1 MTSRDDALT
10 DVAHTAPDEN
20 GAAAPHRHVERLL
33 VGPIGGTLWRLSA
46 PNIIGFVVYS
56 GVAVAEMWYVGQLG
70 TRALAGLALGFP
82 MFMLMQMLSAGAVGG
97 AIAAAVARALGAG
110 DRDRAEALAWHA
122 LIIALAAGGL
132 FTLIFL
138 ALGSP
143 IYGQLG
149 GRGDTLRAALAYS
162 DVVFA
167 GCVVIWLFN
176 ALGSLL
182 RGIGDM
188 KTPALTMLL
197 TAALQ
202 VPLSGALSLGWG
214 PFPRL
219 GIAGVAWGAVLALA
233 VATVVLAIRLG
244 AEGGALRLR
253 PSALRPSRAHFADIL
268 RVGLVASIS
277 PFLSVAAV
285 ILMTGLVSRHG
296 DAALAGFGIG
306 ARLEFLLIPVI
317 FGIGAAMIAMVGAS
331 VGAGDLDRAHRI
343 GWTGG
348 TAAAVIAGG
357 IGLTTAIWPEV
368 WAGLFTDD
376 GAVFATAAAYLAI
389 VAPFYA
395 FQGLGLSLYFASQG
409 AGAVLWPVLAG
420 AGRLLVAI
428 GGGGLAMFWFDAGFE
443 RLLAFVAA
451 GMVVYGLGTAAA
463 IALGAWRRPA

>member
-1 MTSRDDALT
+1 
-10 DVAHTAPDEN
+10 
-20 GAAAPHRHVERLL
+20 
-33 VGPIGGTLWRLSA
+33 
-46 PNIIGFVVYS
+46 
-56 GVAVAEMWYVGQLG
+56 
-70 TRALAGLALGFP
+70 
-82 MFMLMQMLSAGAVGG
+82 
-97 AIAAAVARALGAG
+97 
-110 DRDRAEALAWHA
+110 
-122 LIIALAAGGL
+122 
-132 FTLIFL
+132 
-138 ALGSP
+138 
-143 IYGQLG
+143 
-149 GRGDTLRAALAYS
+149 
-162 DVVFA
+162 
-167 GCVVIWLFN
+167 
-176 ALGSLL
+176 
-182 RGIGDM
+182 
-188 KTPALTMLL
+188 
-197 TAALQ
+197 
-202 VPLSGALSLGWG
+202 
-214 PFPRL
+214 
-219 GIAGVAWGAVLALA
+219 
-233 VATVVLAIRLG
+233 
-244 AEGGALRLR
+244 
-253 PSALRPSRAHFADIL
+253 PSRAHFADIL